1 MSVIS
6 LQGVGKTYVHY
17 EHVLD
22 RLREVVTG
30 RRCHREHVAL
40 HPLDLAVEAGE
51 VVGVVGLN
59 GAGKSTLLKLLA
71 STLQPSMGR
80 LEVRGR
86 VSALLE
92 LGAGFHPEM
101 SGRDNVYLSGAVMG
115 LTREQVDALYDSIV
129 DFAGIADFMGEPVK
143 NYSSGMFV
151 RLAFSVA
158 TCVTPDVLIVDEAL
172 SVGDGIFARKSF
184 DRIMQFKQAGKTIFF
199 CSHSLYQVE
208 ALCDRAV
215 WIHEGRIREDG
226 AASAVVAAY
235 NNFLGTPGGVSSVA
249 PAEVVAGAA
258 AATHADP
265 VGVDGVAQAAPG
277 AVTARLQKVEVEVD
291 GVVGRKLQLTT
302 HRSNLAVRIRFVSDT
317 SNPVPTVAVALTGTD
332 GRMITSAGSLN
343 DRRQLLRDANGITEV
358 TLSFPRLALLKGRY
372 AVNIYLLCERGIH
385 CYEEA
390 AQIAELEV
398 SQEGLEQGV
407 VSLPHEWTGSVE
419 S

>member
-115 LTREQVDALYDSIV
+115 LTREQVDSLYDDIV

-226 AASAVVAAY
+226 PAQAVVAAY
-235 NNFLGTPGGVSSVA
+235 NGFLGTPGGVAAIAPTDASAVA
-249 PAEVVAGAA
+249 AV
-258 AATHADP
+258 ATHADP
-265 VGVDGVAQAAPG
+265 VAVDDGGQPVPG
-277 AVTARLQKVEVEVD
+277 AITARLQKVEVEVD
-291 GVVGRKLQLTT
+291 GVAGRRLQLTT
-302 HRSNLAVRIRFVSDT
+302 HRSNLVVRIRFVSDAA
-317 SNPVPTVAVALTGTD
+317 SPVPTVAVALTGTD

-343 DRRQLLRDANGITEV
+343 DRRQLLRDTNGVTEV

-407 VSLPHEWTGSVE
+407 VSLPHEWTGSVG

>member
-1 MSVIS
+1 MSVIA
-6 LQGVGKTYVHY
+6 LRGVGKTYVHY

-71 STLQPSMGR
+71 NTLQPSMGR

-215 WIHEGRIREDG
+215 WIHEGRVREDG
-226 AASAVVAAY
+226 PASVVVAAY
-235 NNFLGTPGGVSSVA
+235 NGFLGTPGGAGAIV
-249 PAEVVAGAA
+249 PADAGAGAA
-258 AATHADP
+258 AVTHADP
-265 VGVDGVAQAAPG
+265 VAADGAVQPAPG
-277 AVTARLQKVEVEVD
+277 AITARLLKVEVEVD
-291 GVVGRKLQLTT
+291 GVVGRRLQLTT
-302 HRSNLAVRIRFVSDT
+302 HRSNLAVRIRFVSDAA
-317 SNPVPTVAVALTGTD
+317 SPVPTVAVALTGTD

-343 DRRQLLRDANGITEV
+343 DQRQLLRDTNGVTEV

-390 AQIAELEV
+390 AQIAEIEV

-407 VSLPHEWTGSVE
+407 VSLPHEWAGSVE

>member
-1 MSVIS
+1 MSVIA

-71 STLQPSMGR
+71 GTLQPSMGR
-80 LEVRGR
+80 LAVHGR

-101 SGRDNVYLSGAVMG
+101 SGRDNVYMSGAVMG

-215 WIHEGRIREDG
+215 WIHKGRIREDG
-226 AASAVVAAY
+226 PAAAVVAAY
-235 NNFLGTPGGVSSVA
+235 NGFLGTPGGTRAES
-249 PAEVVAGAA
+249 PADAGAVAEAPERLGSA
-258 AATHADP
+258 AAEGVPP
-265 VGVDGVAQAAPG
+265 VTPGITAQL
-277 AVTARLQKVEVEVD
+277 RNVEVEVD
-291 GVVGRKLQLTT
+291 GVVGRKLNLTT
-302 HRSNLAVRIRFVSDT
+302 HRSDLAVRIRFVSDLGQ
-317 SNPVPTVAVALTGTD
+317 SVPTVAVALTGTD

-343 DRRQLLRDANGITEV
+343 DQRQLLRDAHGITEV

-407 VSLPHEWTGSVE
+407 VSLPHQWTGSVE